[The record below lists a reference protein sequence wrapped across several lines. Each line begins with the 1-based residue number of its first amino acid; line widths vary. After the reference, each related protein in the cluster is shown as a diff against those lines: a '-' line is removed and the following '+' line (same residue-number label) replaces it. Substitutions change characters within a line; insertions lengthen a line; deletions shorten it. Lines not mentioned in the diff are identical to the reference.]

1 MIAFVQARMGSTR
14 LPGKIL
20 KTLPNGQT
28 LIERIF
34 QQIED
39 SGHTP
44 CLITSENKENQAL
57 VNLAIQ
63 KNWPYFQGDESD
75 VLHRFIHA
83 AQHFSI
89 TDNQHI
95 IRICADN
102 PFISKTLLQ
111 MLAERTTENL
121 YSDYLS
127 FSYNQTPGIKL
138 HAGIF
143 SEIVKISAL
152 KSIHLENNPWYNE
165 HVTIGIYSQPDSFQ
179 VNLIE
184 LPESWRDRFE
194 EIRLTIDDEV
204 DWNFIQELFPNFQYQ
219 DFIEFKPTLLSN
231 KNWVNLMANQISK
244 YQK

>member
-44 CLITSENKENQAL
+44 YLVTSENTENQPL
-57 VNLAIQ
+57 VRLAIEHH
-63 KNWPYFQGDESD
+63 WPYFQGNETD
-75 VLHRFIHA
+75 VLLRFIQA
-83 AQHFSI
+83 AKYFSI
-89 TDNQHI
+89 PDDQHI

-111 MLAERTTENL
+111 MLAEQVTQFPVA
-121 YSDYLS
+121 DYLS
-127 FSYNQTPGIKL
+127 FAVNQIPGIKL

-152 KSIHLENNPWYNE
+152 KSVHLANNPWYNE
-165 HVTIGIYSQPDSFQ
+165 HVTIGIYSQPDKFQ
-179 VNLIE
+179 IQLIE
-184 LPESWRDRFE
+184 LPASWKERFD
-194 EIRLTIDDEV
+194 EIRLTIDDEI
-204 DWNFIQELFPNFQYQ
+204 DWTFVQELFPNFQNQ
-219 DFIEFKPTLLSN
+219 DFLEFKPTLLSN

>member
-44 CLITSENKENQAL
+44 YLITSENSENQSL
-57 VNLAIQ
+57 VNLANQ
-63 KNWPYFQGDESD
+63 HNWPYFQGDESD
-75 VLHRFIHA
+75 VLLRFIHA
-83 AQHFSI
+83 AHHFSI
-89 TDNQHI
+89 PDNEYV

-102 PFISKTLLQ
+102 PFISKTLLR
-111 MLAERTTENL
+111 MLANQVNESL
-121 YSDYLS
+121 HSDYLS
-127 FSYNQTPGIKL
+127 FAFNQTPGIKL

-152 KSIHLENNPWYNE
+152 KSIHQENNPWYNE
-165 HVTIGIYSQPDSFQ
+165 HVTIGIYSQPNSFQ

-204 DWNFIQELFPNFQYQ
+204 DWNFIQELFPIFQNQ
-219 DFIEFKPTLLSN
+219 DFTEFKPTLLSN
-231 KNWVNLMANQISK
+231 KNWVNLMANQIRK